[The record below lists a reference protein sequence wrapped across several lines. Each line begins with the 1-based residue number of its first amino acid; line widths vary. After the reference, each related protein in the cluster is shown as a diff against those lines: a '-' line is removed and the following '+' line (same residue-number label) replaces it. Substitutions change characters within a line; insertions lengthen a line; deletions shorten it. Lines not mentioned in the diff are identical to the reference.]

1 MKDDKKNMLA
11 KVAYLYYFEEK
22 TQNEI
27 AEELKIYRTTVSRM
41 IKQAKDEGIVKI
53 EIQEFNTQIYA
64 LERHMKSKYKLKD
77 IEIVPVV
84 ESDSNEKKN
93 RNGQHC
99 GRILGRNARRYG
111 SGDRKQEKNE
121 CHVCSYCRRTQP
133 Y

>member
-77 IEIVPVV
+77 IEIVLVV
-84 ESDSNEKKN
+84 DRIPMKRKIKN
-93 RNGQHC
+93 
-99 GRILGRNARRYG
+99 Y
-111 SGDRKQEKNE
+111 RKQ
-121 CHVCSYCRRTQP
+121 RLPT
-133 Y
+133 

>member
-1 MKDDKKNMLA
+1 MLA

-77 IEIVPVV
+77 IEIVLVV
-84 ESDSNEKKN
+84 DRIPMKRKIKN
-93 RNGQHC
+93 
-99 GRILGRNARRYG
+99 Y
-111 SGDRKQEKNE
+111 RKQ
-121 CHVCSYCRRTQP
+121 RLPT
-133 Y
+133 